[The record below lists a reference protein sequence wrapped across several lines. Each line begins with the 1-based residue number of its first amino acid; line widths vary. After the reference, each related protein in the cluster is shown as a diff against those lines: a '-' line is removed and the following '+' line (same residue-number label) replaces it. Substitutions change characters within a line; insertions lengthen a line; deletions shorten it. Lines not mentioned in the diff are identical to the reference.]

1 MQLKFSDEKHAS
13 HSIKKQILTKLTEM
27 ITIINND
34 INNNHDIV
42 LLIMNRFF
50 QSTQTETQLK
60 CANEF
65 VTPLGTVVRT

>member
-1 MQLKFSDEKHAS
+1 MQSKFSDEKHAS
-13 HSIKKQILTKLTEM
+13 HLIKKQKLTEM

-42 LLIMNRFF
+42 LLIMNHFF